1 MDAPDRFAGK
11 GKNMAEEEPLLVS
24 PPTHEMAHHV
34 ADYSNFAGA
43 NALVRANKTFIDRIL
58 RSLQSEWE

>member
-1 MDAPDRFAGK
+1 
-11 GKNMAEEEPLLVS
+11 LL
-24 PPTHEMAHHV
+24 AFV
-34 ADYSNFAGA
+34 ADHSNLAGA